1 MKYGVWLKEWVEVYK
16 KPFIKSYKNILDVI
30 RLHIPSDVKSKE
42 LKDLTPFILQKVINA
57 VKTSRMRIEVFDV
70 LHGSLSMAFKNGFIE
85 RDISNFLIK
94 PKHVRKVGNALTSI
108 ELKLFLTAIKGNRY
122 ENYFLFLLYT
132 GARRQEALDFCY
144 KDISLKDNTLLLRG
158 SKTEKSFRYVPCFE
172 IIYEILG
179 FENKQDYLEKIDY
192 IKEKRP
198 FRFSASRISRE
209 FKDLCPK
216 HKLHDLRHTFATRC
230 LECGISMKVVQEWMG
245 HSRLDTTAH
254 IYSHVLPEFSSKES
268 QKFKLF

>member
-1 MKYGVWLKEWVEVYK
+1 MKYGVWLKEWVNVYK
-16 KPFIKSYKNILDVI
+16 KPFIKSYKNITNVI
-30 RLHIPSDVKSKE
+30 RIHISSE
-42 LKDLTPFILQKVINA
+42 LKNLDIKDLNPYLIQKNINA

-70 LHGSLSMAFKNGFIE
+70 FHGSLSMAYKNGFID
-85 RDISNFLIK
+85 RDISGFLIK
-94 PKHVRKVGNALTSI
+94 PKHVRKVGNSLSNS
-108 ELKLFLTAIKGNRY
+108 ELMIFLSSIKGTRY
-122 ENYFLFLLYT
+122 EDYFLFLLYT

-158 SKTEKSFRYVPCFE
+158 SKTEKSFRYVPCFD
-172 IIYEILG
+172 IIFEILG
-179 FENKQDYLEKIDY
+179 FSNKQDYIEKLDY
-192 IKEKRP
+192 IKNERP
-198 FRFSASRISRE
+198 FRYSASRVSRE
-209 FKDLCPK
+209 FKNFCPN